1 MSDRKVLY
9 QRFMKGGK
17 KVSIKERKVPFRKRG
32 TGVLNTDNF
41 TLEILKISC

>member
-17 KVSIKERKVPFRKRG
+17 KVFIKERKVSFRKRG
-32 TGVLNTDNF
+32 TGVLNTYN
-41 TLEILKISC
+41 LEMLKISC